1 MFLDRVAPRSAGL
14 SGPPA
19 DKRLLHRRIAVP
31 FVIAWLLLFSIS
43 SVSAVILW
51 SDSGSTLARDTGN
64 GADILGGAVKRDDT
78 ANDTLYFKF
87 HLNPL
92 SDITTEE
99 YFAAFEL
106 YEADTER
113 LGVGNASK
121 AWAYSAFL
129 GHDDV
134 SEASKG
140 SYIDLRSSKPE
151 PAVGNNTSSYEFPRR
166 GVERTVVFK
175 VQYIAGGDDLVTVWL
190 DPDLGPGANE
200 VYQADT
206 LTTRFNADAAFDEIR
221 LRHGGGGGGWMF
233 SDMAIAT
240 SFNDFVDTS
249 SAKPGMALLGGMSSA
264 PLSFRSW
271 QREQGMPHNSL
282 RALAQT
288 EDGYLWLGSDDGL
301 SRFDGVHFASFNAV
315 PGLPPGPVRALLGD
329 SDGTL
334 WIGTVSNGLT
344 CYHDSHFLNFT
355 TRDGLPSDS
364 INALAEDRENRLW
377 IGTQNGLALWKD
389 GRVVALDSNATFR
402 GKSVTAL
409 AKDLRGTMWMGIAGT
424 GVFQFQN
431 GQWSQLSDPSV
442 NTLLQ
447 DPHCLLVDAGGRLWI
462 GAGSDFV
469 LCREG
474 EQWRRYRIPRHSGN
488 SYVAALAEELD
499 GTIWAGSVSEGLF
512 QFKSGRLNA
521 VNAGSGL
528 ADNLVTALFVDRE
541 GKLWVGSE
549 SALNRLQRQDV
560 FVFSQNEGLGYGA
573 VRGLAEVAS
582 GVIWAAK
589 PHEGLYRWEGKAF
602 NHLTAAGLSAHDD
615 DVGALLVASDR
626 SCWVAC
632 ENGLLHFKDPQA
644 IADESRLF
652 ALPNLRIISLAEDLK
667 GNIWSG
673 TEEGQLWK
681 LSLGRWIQVTNFA
694 QSKPVTAIF
703 VSSEGSIWIG
713 TDGDGLYRFK
723 DDNWS
728 HYDRNN
734 GLGSDSL
741 RVLYSKSRNTL
752 WIGTADGGLSRWR
765 DGRIVTFTSRE
776 GLPDDTI
783 SQIQEDDDGRLWLGG
798 NHGVACINKRELDEL
813 VDGTVSN
820 IFPHVYGKAEGMLS
834 EECASGFFPAGLKTH
849 SGLVWFSTLKGAVV
863 LNPRHLAPAAPP
875 PMAVLENVLVDG
887 KSIPAF
893 REWRNGRTS
902 AAMLLIPPGR
912 HQFEFQYTAPSFDA
926 PEQTHF
932 RYQLDGLDTGWS
944 DAGTRRA
951 AFYNYVPPGE
961 YHFRVAAGNSENI
974 WNPAGASLDLSVARY
989 FWQAWWVIA
998 SGVLLVLVLVGGGA
1012 RFAEKKRLQRRMK
1025 RLEQERALER
1035 ERTRIAQDLHD
1046 EMGAKLCRISFLSEH
1061 ARRGASQPGE
1071 MKEQIASISDA
1082 ARDVLHS
1089 LDEIVWA
1096 VNPQNDTLEHVA
1108 SYLGQYA
1115 QDYFQLTGIECEVD
1129 MPAELPSFPV
1139 SSQARHHLFLA
1150 VHEAFTNIL
1159 KHSGATQ
1166 AKVSISCSD
1175 AAFNITVTDNG
1186 KGITP
1191 TAGKTNGE
1199 EPASSGNGLINMRQR
1214 MSGIGG
1220 DCLIES
1226 KSGGG
1231 TCVRFIFLLHAE
1243 KSNGL

>member
-1 MFLDRVAPRSAGL
+1 MLYAPQAGAFCRGSL
-14 SGPPA
+14 
-19 DKRLLHRRIAVP
+19 AVP
-31 FVIAWLLLFSIS
+31 GLIAWLLLFSIS
-43 SVSAVILW
+43 PASAVILW
-51 SDSGSTLARDTGN
+51 SDSGSTLARDTGI
-64 GADILGGAVKRDDT
+64 GADILSGAVKRDDT

-106 YEADTER
+106 YEADAER
-113 LGVGNASK
+113 VGVGNASK

-129 GHDDV
+129 GRDDV
-134 SEASKG
+134 TEASKG

-151 PAVGNNTSSYEFPRR
+151 PAVGGNASSYEFPRR
-166 GVERTVVFK
+166 GVERTIVFK

-200 VYQADT
+200 VYQVDT
-206 LTTRFNADAAFDEIR
+206 LTTRFNADASFDEVR
-221 LRHGGGGGGWMF
+221 LRHGGGGGGWVF

-240 SFNDFVDTS
+240 SFSDFVDTS
-249 SAKPGMALLGGMSSA
+249 SAKPGVAMPVGMGSA

-301 SRFDGVHFASFNAV
+301 SRFDGVHFTSFNTS
-315 PGLPPGPVRALLGD
+315 PGLPAGPVRALLGD
-329 SDGTL
+329 SEGAL

-344 CYHDSHFLNFT
+344 CYRDGQFTNFKV
-355 TRDGLPSDS
+355 RDGLPSDS
-364 INALAEDRENRLW
+364 ITALTEDQSGLLW

-389 GRVVALDSNATFR
+389 GRPVALDSNATFR
-402 GKSVTAL
+402 GKSIAAL
-409 AKDLRGTMWMGIAGT
+409 AKDSHGTIWMGIAGT
-424 GVFQFQN
+424 GIFQFQN
-431 GQWSQLSDPSV
+431 GKWSQLSDASV

-462 GAGSDFV
+462 GAGGDFV

-474 EQWRRYRIPRHSGN
+474 EQWRRYRIPRHSGH
-488 SYVAALAEELD
+488 SYVAALAEEPD

-512 QFKSGRLNA
+512 QFKGGRLTT

-549 SALNRLQRQDV
+549 SALNRLRRQDV
-560 FVFSQNEGLGYGA
+560 FVFSQNEGLGYGP
-573 VRGLAEVAS
+573 VSGLAEVAP
-582 GVIWAAK
+582 GVVWAAK
-589 PHEGLYRWEGKAF
+589 PHEGLYRWEGRAF
-602 NHLTAAGLSAHDD
+602 NHLNAAGLPAHDD
-615 DVGALLVASDR
+615 AVGALLVASDR

-632 ENGLLHFKDPQA
+632 EGGLLHFKDPQA

-652 ALPNLRIISLAEDLK
+652 ALPNLKIISLAEDLK

-673 TEEGQLWK
+673 TQEGQLWK
-681 LSLGRWIQVTNFA
+681 LSMGKWIQLGNFS

-703 VSSEGSIWIG
+703 ASPDGSVWVG
-713 TDGDGLYRFK
+713 TDGSGLYRFK
-723 DDNWS
+723 DENWS
-728 HYDRNN
+728 HYDKQN
-734 GLGSDSL
+734 GLGSDSI
-741 RVLYSKSRNTL
+741 RVLHSKSRNTL
-752 WIGTADGGLSRWR
+752 WIGTADGGLGRWR

-798 NHGVACINKRELDEL
+798 NHGVACISKRELDEL
-813 VDGTVSN
+813 ADGTIPNV
-820 IFPHVYGKAEGMLS
+820 FPHVYGKVEGMLS

-849 SGLVWFSTLKGAVV
+849 SGLVWFSTLKGVVV

-887 KSIPAF
+887 KSVPAF
-893 REWRNGRTS
+893 HEWHSGGTS
-902 AAMLLIPPGR
+902 NAVLRIPPGR

-932 RYQLDGLDTGWS
+932 HYQLEGLDTDWS

-961 YHFRVAAGNSENI
+961 YHFRVTAGNSEGV
-974 WNPAGASLDLSVARY
+974 WNPAGASLGLNVARY

-998 SGVLLVLVLVGGGA
+998 SGAALVLVLVGAGA
-1012 RFAEKKRLQRRMK
+1012 RFAEKNRLQRRMK

-1061 ARRGASQPGE
+1061 ARRGGGEPGE
-1071 MKEQIASISDA
+1071 IREQIASISDA

-1129 MPAELPSFPV
+1129 MPAELPACSV
-1139 SSQARHHLFLA
+1139 SSQERHHLFLA

-1159 KHSGATQ
+1159 KHSAATQ

-1175 AAFNITVTDNG
+1175 IAFNITVTDNG
-1186 KGITP
+1186 KGIASGT
-1191 TAGKTNGE
+1191 GKINGE

-1214 MSGIGG
+1214 MAGIGG

-1226 KSGGG
+1226 KPGGG
-1231 TCVRFIFLLHAE
+1231 TCVRFIFLMHAK
-1243 KSNGL
+1243 KSNSL

>member
-1 MFLDRVAPRSAGL
+1 LASSAL
-14 SGPPA
+14 
-19 DKRLLHRRIAVP
+19 IV
-31 FVIAWLLLFSIS
+31 WLLLSSIS
-43 SVSAVILW
+43 PTSAVILW
-51 SDSGSTLARDTGN
+51 SDSGSTLARDTGV
-64 GADILGGAVKRDDT
+64 GVDVLGGAVKRDDS

-106 YEADTER
+106 YEADAER
-113 LGVGNASK
+113 VGVGNAFK

-129 GHDDV
+129 ARDDA
-134 SEASKG
+134 SDASKG

-151 PAVGNNTSSYEFPRR
+151 PAVGGNASGYEFPRR
-166 GVERTVVFK
+166 GVERTIVFK
-175 VQYIAGGDDLVTVWL
+175 VQYIAGGDDLVTVWM

-206 LTTRFNADAAFDEIR
+206 LTTRFNADASFDEIR
-221 LRHGGGGGGWMF
+221 LRHGGGGGGWLF

-240 SFNDFVDTS
+240 SFSDFVDTS
-249 SAKPGMALLGGMSSA
+249 SAKPGVAMPGGSMGNA

-288 EDGYLWLGSDDGL
+288 GDGYLWLGSDDGL
-301 SRFDGVHFASFNAV
+301 SRFDGVRFTSFNAM
-315 PGLPPGPVRALLGD
+315 PGLPSSPVCALLGD
-329 SDGTL
+329 SEGAL

-344 CYHDSHFLNFT
+344 CYRDGQFFNFT
-355 TRDGLPSDS
+355 IRDGLPSDS
-364 INALAEDRENRLW
+364 ITALAEDREGRLW
-377 IGTQNGLALWKD
+377 IGTQNGLAQWQD
-389 GRVVALDSNATFR
+389 GRAVALETNAAFR
-402 GKSVTAL
+402 GKSIVAL
-409 AKDLRGTMWMGIAGT
+409 AKDAHGTMWMGIAGT
-424 GVFQFQN
+424 GTFQFQN
-431 GQWSQLSDPSV
+431 GKWSQLTDPSV

-447 DPHCLLVDAGGRLWI
+447 DPHCLLVDADGRLWI
-462 GAGSDFV
+462 GAGGDFV

-474 EQWRRYRIPRHSGN
+474 GQWRRYRIPRHSGH
-488 SYVAALAEELD
+488 SYVTALAEEPD

-512 QFKSGRLNA
+512 QFKGGRLTA

-549 SALNRLQRQDV
+549 SALNRLQRRDV

-573 VRGLAEVAS
+573 VLGLAEVTP
-582 GVIWAAK
+582 GVVWAAK
-589 PHEGLYRWEGKAF
+589 PHEGLYRWEGRAF
-602 NHLTAAGLSAHDD
+602 NHLTAAGLPAHDD
-615 DVGALLVASDR
+615 AVGALLVASDH

-632 ENGLLHFKDPQA
+632 EGGLLHFKDPQA

-652 ALPNLRIISLAEDLK
+652 ALPNVKIISLAEDLK

-673 TEEGQLWK
+673 TQEGQLWK
-681 LSLGRWIQVTNFA
+681 LSAGKWIQPPAFS
-694 QSKPVTAIF
+694 QSKPVSAILA
-703 VSSEGSIWIG
+703 SPEGSIWVG
-713 TDGDGLYRFK
+713 TDGNGLYRFK
-723 DDNWS
+723 DENWS
-728 HYDRNN
+728 HFDKQN
-734 GLGSDSL
+734 GLQSDSI
-741 RVLYSKSRNTL
+741 RVLHSKSRNTV

-776 GLPDDTI
+776 GLPDDVV
-783 SQIQEDDDGRLWLGG
+783 SQIQEDDAGRLWLGG
-798 NHGVACINKRELDEL
+798 NHGVSCISKRELDEL
-813 VDGTVSN
+813 ADGTISN
-820 IFPHVYGKAEGMLS
+820 VYPHIYGKAEGMLS
-834 EECASGFFPAGLKTH
+834 EECASGFFPAALKSA
-849 SGLVWFSTLKGAVV
+849 SGLVWFSTLKGVVV

-875 PMAVLENVLVDG
+875 PVAVLEDVLVDG
-887 KSIPAF
+887 KSISALHRLRGGA
-893 REWRNGRTS
+893 RETGAAST
-902 AAMLLIPPGR
+902 AMLRIPPGR
-912 HQFEFQYTAPSFDA
+912 HQFEFQYTAPSFDT

-932 RYQLDGLDTGWS
+932 RYQLEGLDPGWS

-961 YHFRVAAGNSENI
+961 YHFRVTAGNSEGI
-974 WNPAGASLDLSVARY
+974 WNPAGANLGLSVARY

-998 SGVLLVLVLVGGGA
+998 SAAVLVLVLVGASA
-1012 RFAEKKRLQRRMK
+1012 RLVEKKRLQVRMK

-1061 ARRGASQPGE
+1061 ARRGGSEPGE
-1071 MKEQIASISDA
+1071 LREQITSISDA

-1129 MPAELPSFPV
+1129 MPAALPGYSV

-1175 AAFNITVTDNG
+1175 AAFNITVIDNG
-1186 KGITP
+1186 KGIESGV
-1191 TAGKTNGE
+1191 GKINGE
-1199 EPASSGNGLINMRQR
+1199 ESSSSGNGLINMRQR
-1214 MSGIGG
+1214 MAGIGG

-1226 KSGGG
+1226 KTGGG

-1243 KSNGL
+1243 KSNTL